1 VPPLA
6 DPNDQLAAVLTV
18 LKRHRYCYQDEHQ
31 LQEGLAQA
39 LTLGGLP
46 AEREVRL
53 SARSRLDIRTGRV
66 GIEVKVA
73 GTADAA
79 LRQLRRY
86 AEHPDLDALV
96 LVTTRAAHRA
106 LPDQIGGKPLA
117 VFYQGGA
124 A

>member
-1 VPPLA
+1 VSA
-6 DPNDQLAAVLTV
+6 SSDPAAQLRIVLSV
-18 LKRHRYCYQDEHQ
+18 LGQYRYCYQDEHQ
-31 LQEGLAQA
+31 LQQGLAQA
-39 LTLGGLP
+39 LALAGRP
-46 AEREVRL
+46 VEREVRL

-86 AEHPDLDALV
+86 AEHPDLDALI
-96 LVTTRAAHRA
+96 LVTTRAAHRS
-106 LPDQIGGKPLA
+106 LPGQIGGKPLA